1 MDDSNTDSRI
11 PVTILTG
18 FLGAGKT
25 TLLKRLLRED
35 HGQRIAVI
43 ENEFGEVG
51 IDDILLAD
59 TAGARPIVEMNNG
72 CICCTVRD
80 DLIRILDDLA
90 TRRASGEIT
99 FERVVI
105 ETTGLADPAPV
116 AQTFFADE
124 RVADAYRLDG
134 LVTLV
139 DAVHAHRQLDTH
151 EAAREQVG
159 FADRLVLSKSDL
171 VDVAAADNLRH
182 RLRAMNPQAPIL
194 TAAFGDIAVD
204 AVLDI
209 NGFELDAILAL
220 EPDFLNPEGH
230 HHHHDD
236 IGSFV
241 YRSEQAFDQE
251 RFEQTI
257 EQLIAEYGDDL
268 LRYKGVMYIA
278 GEPLRSVLQ
287 GVHSL
292 LGTSLDTA
300 WPFGETPASTLVFI
314 GRDLPH
320 AVFRERLDACLT
332 IDSPDALLIQESI
345 R

>member
-1 MDDSNTDSRI
+1 MEPI

-25 TLLKRLLRED
+25 TLLKRLLRDD

-43 ENEFGEVG
+43 ENEFGEAG
-51 IDDILLAD
+51 IDDALLAD
-59 TAGARPIVEMNNG
+59 AAGERPIVEMNNG

-90 TRRASGEIT
+90 TRRAFGDIA
-99 FERVVI
+99 FDRVVI

-124 RVADAYRLDG
+124 RVADSYRLDG

-139 DAVHAHRQLDTH
+139 DAVHAHAQLDEH
-151 EAAREQVG
+151 DAAREQVG
-159 FADRLVLSKSDL
+159 FADRLVLTKTDL
-171 VDVAAADNLRH
+171 VDAAAADALCV
-182 RLRAMNPQAPIL
+182 RLRAMNPRAPIL
-194 TAAFGDIAVD
+194 TAAFGEMPVG

-220 EPDFLNPEGH
+220 EPDFLDPGAH

-241 YRSEQAFDQE
+241 YHAERAFDRE
-251 RFEQTI
+251 RFEQTL
-257 EQLIAEYGDDL
+257 EQLIGEFGDDL
-268 LRYKGVMYIA
+268 LRYKGILYLKD
-278 GEPLRSVLQ
+278 EPLRGVLQ
-287 GVHSL
+287 GVHRL
-292 LGTSLDTA
+292 LGATLDTE
-300 WPFGETPASTLVFI
+300 WPAGTSRASSLVFI
-314 GRDLPH
+314 GRDLPRAH
-320 AVFRERLDACLT
+320 FQESLDACL
-332 IDSPDALLIQESI
+332 SS
-345 R
+345 

>member
-1 MDDSNTDSRI
+1 MSESVIDTSPDLRI

-35 HGQRIAVI
+35 HGHRIAVI
-43 ENEFGEVG
+43 ENEFGEAG
-51 IDDILLAD
+51 IDDTLLAD
-59 TAGARPIVEMNNG
+59 AAGERPIVEMNNG

-90 TRRASGEIT
+90 TRRAFGDIA
-99 FERVVI
+99 FDRIVI

-139 DAVHAHRQLDTH
+139 DAVHAHAQLDAH
-151 EAAREQVG
+151 DAAREQVG
-159 FADRLVLSKSDL
+159 FADRLVLTKTDL
-171 VDVAAADNLRH
+171 VDAATAESLRA
-182 RLRAMNPQAPIL
+182 RLRAMNRRAPVL
-194 TAAFGDIAVD
+194 VAAFGDIPVG

-209 NGFELDAILAL
+209 NGFELDAILDM
-220 EPDFLNPEGH
+220 EPDFLDPGAH

-241 YRSEQAFDQE
+241 YRSGQAFDRE
-251 RFEQTI
+251 RFERTI
-257 EQLIAEYGDDL
+257 EQLIGEFGDDL
-268 LRYKGVMYIA
+268 LRYKGVMYIKD
-278 GEPLRSVLQ
+278 EPLRGVLQ
-287 GVHSL
+287 GVHRL
-292 LGTSLDTA
+292 LGASLDTE
-300 WPFGETPASTLVFI
+300 WPAGEPPGT
-314 GRDLPH
+314 
-320 AVFRERLDACLT
+320 
-332 IDSPDALLIQESI
+332 SPVM

>member
-1 MDDSNTDSRI
+1 MVDSNTDSRI

-59 TAGARPIVEMNNG
+59 AAGARPIVEMNNG

-90 TRRASGEIT
+90 TRRASGEIN

-139 DAVHAHRQLDTH
+139 DAVHAQRQLDTH

-171 VDVAAADNLRH
+171 VDVAVANKLRH

-220 EPDFLNPEGH
+220 EPDFLNPEA

-257 EQLIAEYGDDL
+257 EQLVGEYGDDL
-268 LRYKGVMYIA
+268 LRYKGVMYIQ

-292 LGTSLDTA
+292 LGTSLDSA
-300 WPFGETPASTLVFI
+300 WPPGETPTSTLVFI

-332 IDSPDALLIQESI
+332 IDSPDALRSQESMK
-345 R
+345 

>member
-1 MDDSNTDSRI
+1 MDNSHTDNRI

-43 ENEFGEVG
+43 ENEFGEIG

-59 TAGARPIVEMNNG
+59 AAGARPIVEMNNG

-90 TRRASGEIT
+90 TRRASGDIA

-139 DAVHAHRQLDTH
+139 DALHAHRQLDAH
-151 EAAREQVG
+151 ETAREQVG
-159 FADRLVLSKSDL
+159 FADRLILTKTDL
-171 VDVAAADNLRH
+171 VDAAVADALYS
-182 RLRAMNPQAPIL
+182 RLRAMNRQAPIL
-194 TAAFGDIAVD
+194 KAAFGEIPVD

-209 NGFELDAILAL
+209 NGFELDAILDL
-220 EPDFLNPEGH
+220 EPDFLNPGAH
-230 HHHHDD
+230 HHDDD
-236 IGSFV
+236 IGSFI
-241 YRSEQAFDQE
+241 YRAEKAFDRE

-257 EQLIAEYGDDL
+257 EQLIGEYGDQL
-268 LRYKGVMYIA
+268 LRYKGVMYIKD
-278 GEPLRSVLQ
+278 EPLRSVLQ
-287 GVHSL
+287 GVHRL
-292 LGTSLDTA
+292 LGTTLDTA
-300 WPFGETPASTLVFI
+300 WPTGEKPASTLVFI
-314 GRDLPH
+314 GRDLPQH
-320 AVFRERLDACLT
+320 VFRERLDACLM
-332 IDSPDALLIQESI
+332 IESPDVLLIQEAK

>member
-1 MDDSNTDSRI
+1 MDNYPTDSLI

-35 HGQRIAVI
+35 HGHRIAVI

-59 TAGARPIVEMNNG
+59 AVGGRPIVEMNNG

-90 TRRASGEIT
+90 TRRASGSIA
-99 FERVVI
+99 FDRVVI

-116 AQTFFADE
+116 AQTFFTDE

-139 DAVHAHRQLDTH
+139 DAVHAHKQLDTH
-151 EAAREQVG
+151 DAAREQVG
-159 FADRLVLSKSDL
+159 FADRLILSKTDL
-171 VDVAAADNLRH
+171 VDAAAAEDLCS

-194 TAAFGDIAVD
+194 KAAFGEIPVD

-209 NGFELDAILAL
+209 NAFELDAILAL
-220 EPDFLNPEGH
+220 EPDFLNSDA

-241 YRSEQAFDQE
+241 YRAEKAFDRE

-257 EQLIAEYGDDL
+257 EQLIGEYGDNL
-268 LRYKGVMYIA
+268 LRYKGVMHIKD
-278 GEPLRSVLQ
+278 EPLRSVLQ
-287 GVHSL
+287 GVHRLIGS
-292 LGTSLDTA
+292 TLDSA
-300 WPFGETPASTLVFI
+300 WPAGETPASTLVFI

-320 AVFRERLDACLT
+320 QVFKERLDACL
-332 IDSPDALLIQESI
+332 IIESPDALLIQDAM